1 VLVGVP
7 VAIGI
12 RVGVDEGGVAV
23 DLVLIDVNAVV
34 LIGVLNAVLRVGL
47 GAVLVDVVRPADAN
61 ETAAAWAQ
69 ILRRH
74 HAPAGLVLSR
84 QNLPVLASA
93 DAAAEKIAGV
103 VAGKFQDIPGAA
115 REAVA
120 ETAKA
125 MEGFKRTQ
133 VEDKARAS
141 NARKIQ
147 RAIENHDKALKRY
160 EEREAKR
167 RGEHAEKNAK
177 RKKPTEYKA
186 GEAPKFQMPELDKPD
201 YDSIKRSFQEYWID
215 GLKEMMNQNLNNTI
229 INGGFLDQFKSMGVG
244 AVQALRSQFGGH
256 PLLDQIEAGLND
268 PNFSGRVK
276 KALEEAKIGEI
287 PVTFALENLSQLK
300 SDLGMGNGA
309 ISRAINQAVKFEP
322 TNSDFDQER
331 RAREREEK
339 EPSIHYHVLSV
350 EEVLRLE
357 EVRHRKI
364 QMRDHDD

>member
-1 VLVGVP
+1 MALVKDFAG
-7 VAIGI
+7 GMLKE
-12 RVGVDEGGVAV
+12 VGTVE
-23 DLVLIDVNAVV
+23 
-34 LIGVLNAVLRVGL
+34 
-47 GAVLVDVVRPADAN
+47 
-61 ETAAAWAQ
+61 
-69 ILRRH
+69 
-74 HAPAGLVLSR
+74 S
-84 QNLPVLASA
+84 
-93 DAAAEKIAGV
+93 AAEKIAGIV
-103 VAGKFQDIPGAA
+103 SGKFQDIPGAA

-133 VEDKARAS
+133 VEDKAKAS

-177 RKKPTEYKA
+177 RKKPTEYKP

-244 AVQALRSQFGGH
+244 AVQALRAQFGGH

-287 PVTFALENLSQLK
+287 PVTFALENLAQLK

-309 ISRAINQAVKFEP
+309 ISRAINQAVKWEP